1 MEPINKAERKKA
13 FLNFM
18 LLFLVCTAIVV
29 TTVFFSTRV
38 PLKQN
43 DVLLEYKKSV
53 EENNKLK
60 IDFTE
65 KMIPV
70 SQMIDQLNNKNP
82 AELANMSA
90 TIDSKIIELDKMFPA
105 ENEENKLYMNVIKN
119 LRFYKLAKIDMKAGN
134 DNNASVKELNA
145 TIERLNQQIFDLKSD
160 ILTCK
165 GQLLNKKG

>member
-70 SQMIDQLNNKNP
+70 SQMIDQLDNKKP
-82 AELANMSA
+82 AESATMSA
-90 TIDSKIIELDKMFPA
+90 TIDSKIDELYKMFPA
-105 ENEENKLYMNVIKN
+105 ENDENKLYINVIKN
-119 LRFYKLAKIDMKAGN
+119 LRLYKLAKSDMRAGS
-134 DNNASVKELNA
+134 DNNASVKELNDK
-145 TIERLNQQIFDLKSD
+145 IDELKQKNFELQNLV
-160 ILTCK
+160 LTCQ
-165 GQLLNKKG
+165 GQLIKKS